1 MKHFSNVLVTLLMF
15 VGSARAQSTS
25 EQVDTFDKYGGTT
38 VIKGHATG
46 FFHVEKIDGRSWF
59 ITPDGNAFF
68 AVALSH
74 LFSGESDLA
83 CKNVYDGDADAWMK
97 DSFAKAR
104 AMGFN
109 CALGSATSP
118 ERNLNG
124 FVDVKKAEALFREAN
139 FPFAV
144 GVILLKHPWEFVDG
158 ETLPD
163 IFHPDYEQLIAGR
176 AADVCSRYKDDPL
189 CMGYYYGFGA
199 FNKADQWVNH
209 HFALPS
215 GSPGREVLSELLIK
229 RYARNVKKFNDVYGC
244 QLKDIGEIKTSFNVT
259 FEKEYERRNYPRV
272 RESLNEQKLA
282 DFEAIVSHMCVTLYR
297 MGHESIRRWDQ
308 NHLILGSFIKE
319 WALSVDSWKKA
330 APYVD
335 MIAPQHVNE
344 FISVNKISEA
354 TGLPIIFS
362 DEYFGFHYP
371 DYKTR
376 TGNVHAGLVSHDARG
391 EVYRANLSRHFKDP
405 QVIGVTFCACMFD
418 QGGNTLAKKNQNGF
432 YTLDGQPRTK
442 LIDMVTRTNASIY
455 EHAANPASP
464 EDLEELHKKLFA
476 LWHEYSVKRR
486 PNRQRHVPPAV
497 KSLQ

>member
-1 MKHFSNVLVTLLMF
+1 MQTVHSSVVGTLLAGVMLTSTL
-15 VGSARAQSTS
+15 SAQ
-25 EQVDTFDKYGGTT
+25 ELDKYGGNTNVT
-38 VIKGHATG
+38 GKATG
-46 FFHVEKIDGRSWF
+46 FFHLEKIEGRHWF

-68 AVALSH
+68 GVALSH

-83 CKNVYDGDADAWMK
+83 CKNVYGGDADAWMK
-97 DSFAKAR
+97 DSFKKAR

-124 FVDVKKAEALFREAN
+124 FVNVQKAEALFREAN

-163 IFHPDYEQLIAGR
+163 IFHPDYEQLIRSR
-176 AADVCSRYKDDPL
+176 AALVCSQYKNDPL

-209 HFALPS
+209 HLSLPP
-215 GSPGREVLSELLIK
+215 GSPGRKMLADLLIE
-229 RYARNVKKFNDVYGC
+229 RYDGDVAKFNQVYGSS
-244 QLKDIGEIKTSFNVT
+244 LKDLAEIKTTFNVT
-259 FEKEYERRNYPRV
+259 YEKEYERRNYARI
-272 RESLNEQKLA
+272 RASLNADKLA
-282 DFEAIVSHMCVTLYR
+282 DFEAIVSHMCVSLYR
-297 MGHESIRRWDQ
+297 LGHESIRRHDK

-319 WALSVDSWKKA
+319 WALSLESWKEA

-376 TGNVHAGLVSHDARG
+376 KGNVHAGLVSHDARS
-391 EVYRANLSRHFKDP
+391 EVYAANLLRHFKDAN
-405 QVIGVTFCACMFD
+405 VLGVTYCACMFD

-432 YTLDGQPRTK
+432 YSLEGKPREK
-442 LIDMVTRTNASIY
+442 LIDTVTRTNRSVY
-455 EHAANPASP
+455 EHSAKPASP
-464 EDLEELHKKLFA
+464 DELQKLHDALFA
-476 LWHEYSVKRR
+476 KWKEHSAKRPR
-486 PNRQRHVPPAV
+486 RRQ
-497 KSLQ
+497 